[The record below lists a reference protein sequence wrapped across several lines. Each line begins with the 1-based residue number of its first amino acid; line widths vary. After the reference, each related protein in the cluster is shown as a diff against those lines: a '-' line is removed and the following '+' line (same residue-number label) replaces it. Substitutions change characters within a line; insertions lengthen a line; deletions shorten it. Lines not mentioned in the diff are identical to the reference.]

1 MGIRYSHTTVNE
13 TNLLGKLSLYGFIE
27 GGDEPT
33 FLKVLLEGCSLK
45 QETTTGIY
53 DNWGDLWTFPGDLIF
68 SGKVIGDFSYA
79 KGLSLMKPE
88 IEKVI
93 FNDPATIVYWHDGT
107 KTVVK
112 AQDGEPFDK
121 EKGLAMA
128 FMKKVCGNKGNY
140 FNEVKRWAKNDET
153 D

>member
-1 MGIRYSHTTVNE
+1 MSRRILE
-13 TNLLGKLSLYGFIE
+13 TALPDNLTLIGEIQDPTREEKYGVEILLKNGKIVTESVVFDWLSQT
-27 GGDEPT
+27 GGVTQEM
-33 FLKVLLEGCSLK
+33 SLV
-45 QETTTGIY
+45 
-53 DNWGDLWTFPGDLIF
+53 
-68 SGKVIGDFSYA
+68 GKVEEISFYTGPSTIGP
-79 KGLSLMKPE
+79 K

-93 FNDPATIVYWHDGT
+93 FNNPATIVYWHDGT

-140 FNEVKRWAKNDET
+140 NEIFKEFGAV
-153 D
+153 

>member
-1 MGIRYSHTTVNE
+1 MAIRYSHTAFNE
-13 TNLLGKLSLYGFIE
+13 TKLPGKLSLYGFFIE

-33 FLKVLLEGCSLK
+33 FFKAHLEGCSLK
-45 QETTTGIY
+45 QERTIGMS
-53 DNWGDLWTFPGDLIF
+53 DNWGDLWSFPGDLIF
-68 SGKVIGDFSYA
+68 SGKVIGDFSYS
-79 KGLSLMKPE
+79 KGLSLMNPE

-93 FNDPATIVYWHDGT
+93 FNEPATIILWKDGT
-107 KTVVK
+107 KTVVQ

-140 FNEVKRWAKNDET
+140 NEIFRKFGAV
-153 D
+153 

>member
-1 MGIRYSHTTVNE
+1 MAIRYSHTTVNE
-13 TNLLGKLSLYGFIE
+13 TKLPGKLSLYGLIK
-27 GGDEPT
+27 GGDEPV
-33 FLKVLLEGCSLK
+33 FLKVLLEECSLK

-53 DNWGDLWTFPGDLIF
+53 DNWGDLWTFPGGLIF
-68 SGKVIGDFSYA
+68 SGKVIGDFSYS
-79 KGLSLMKPE
+79 KDLSLMKPE

-93 FNDPATIVYWHDGT
+93 FNNPATIVYWHDGT

-140 FNEVKRWAKNDET
+140 NEIFKEFGAV
-153 D
+153 

>member
-1 MGIRYSHTTVNE
+1 MENKYSHVSVNE
-13 TNLLGKLSLYGFIE
+13 IKLPSKLPLYGLLR
-27 GGDEPT
+27 GGDEPI
-33 FLKVLLEGCSLK
+33 FLKVVLEEPSLK
-45 QETTTGIY
+45 QETVTGVC
-53 DNWGDLWTFPGDLIF
+53 DNWGNHWTFPGDLIF
-68 SGKVIGDFSYA
+68 SGNIGEFSYS
-79 KGLSLMKPE
+79 KDFSLMKPE

-128 FMKKVCGNKGNY
+128 FMKKVCGNKGN
-140 FNEVKRWAKNDET
+140 FNEIFKKFGAV
-153 D
+153 

>member
-1 MGIRYSHTTVNE
+1 MAIRYSHTTVNE
-13 TNLLGKLSLYGFIE
+13 TKLPGKLPLYGLIR
-27 GGDEPT
+27 GGSEPI
-33 FLKVLLEGCSLK
+33 FLKMVLEGSSLK
-45 QETTTGIY
+45 QETSTRV
-53 DNWGDLWTFPGDLIF
+53 GDSLGNTWTFPGDLIF
-68 SGKVIGDFSYA
+68 SGKVIGDFFYS
-79 KGLSLMKPE
+79 KDLSLMKPE
-88 IEKVI
+88 IKKVI

-140 FNEVKRWAKNDET
+140 NEIFKEFGAV
-153 D
+153 

>member
-1 MGIRYSHTTVNE
+1 MARLTKLTHLDFPRQQQFYTVLYVNGQRVFITLPLTDARVDMLPSDYSRYGVINYPMHF
-13 TNLLGKLSLYGFIE
+13 LGRME
-27 GGDEPT
+27 GGFEYSFDSP
-33 FLKVLLEGCSLK
+33 FLTSPK
-45 QETTTGIY
+45 
-53 DNWGDLWTFPGDLIF
+53 
-68 SGKVIGDFSYA
+68 
-79 KGLSLMKPE
+79 

-128 FMKKVCGNKGNY
+128 IVKKVYGNKGNY
-140 FNEVKRWAKNDET
+140 NEIFKEFGAV
-153 D
+153 